1 MYSGGG
7 GVSVSSSTKLAYQS
21 KQGKQHK
28 SASVAASTP
37 TVGGGGVDRL
47 PNSKSDQ
54 TNLTASTTAAGYN
67 NVQNTL
73 YSCFCQPRSFD
84 RIHNSFLLEKPCHFS
99 NIQFISFRRYC
110 MIPRQY
116 YHAKIWLKLKILGV
130 TIYYYL
136 LLLLSTYLR
145 KI

>member
-1 MYSGGG
+1 MYSG

-37 TVGGGGVDRL
+37 TVGGGVDRL

-67 NVQNTL
+67 NVQNAL
-73 YSCFCQPRSFD
+73 FSCFCQPRSFD
-84 RIHNSFLLEKPCHFS
+84 RIHKVRETPGSVKPLGH
-99 NIQFISFRRYC
+99 R
-110 MIPRQY
+110 
-116 YHAKIWLKLKILGV
+116 AKEEVVVIDGAGFEIR
-130 TIYYYL
+130 T
-136 LLLLSTYLR
+136 
-145 KI
+145 

>member
-37 TVGGGGVDRL
+37 TVGGGVDRL

>member
-7 GVSVSSSTKLAYQS
+7 GVSVSSSSTKLAYQS

-37 TVGGGGVDRL
+37 TVGGGVDRL

-67 NVQNTL
+67 NVQNTF
-73 YSCFCQPRSFD
+73 YSCFCQPRPFD
-84 RIHNSFLLEKPCHFS
+84 RIHNSFLLEKPFHFGK
-99 NIQFISFRRYC
+99 IQFISFRRYC

-116 YHAKIWLKLKILGV
+116 YHAKIWLKLKFLGV

-136 LLLLSTYLR
+136 LLLLSTHL
-145 KI
+145 

>member
-37 TVGGGGVDRL
+37 TVGGGVDRL

-73 YSCFCQPRSFD
+73 FV
-84 RIHNSFLLEKPCHFS
+84 LLF
-99 NIQFISFRRYC
+99 
-110 MIPRQY
+110 
-116 YHAKIWLKLKILGV
+116 
-130 TIYYYL
+130 
-136 LLLLSTYLR
+136 LSTPLL
-145 KI
+145 